1 MGSSESEGSG
11 SESNGGTG
19 NEGGGTGEGDG
30 SSTGSKVGVSG
41 TVGSVHLNGLSLVV
55 SREGGVN
62 LLLCLLG
69 LVVGEALDGIDGGS
83 GAGEAAGVSGNNV
96 GGSGAVG
103 DQDDSGVNDGNA
115 GSGLGKSRSSH

>member
-30 SSTGSKVGVSG
+30 GSTGSKVSVSG
-41 TVGSVHLNGLSLVV
+41 TVGRVHLNGLSLVV

-62 LLLCLLG
+62 LLGILLG
-69 LVVGEALDGIDGGS
+69 LEVGDALDGGDSGS
-83 GAGEAAGVSGNNV
+83 GSGEAGRISGHSV

-103 DQDDSGVNDGNA
+103 DHDEAGVNDGN
-115 GSGLGKSRSSH
+115 GGTGNSKSSSTD